1 MTSRTLPE
9 RGEASPDPR
18 SEVPLDPQREAP
30 PGPERA
36 DLPSDP
42 QRGNPPSVRPERSEV
57 RRAKS
62 KGGGGLPYLLLHQE
76 IHEFLCMEADLLDER
91 RYDEWL
97 ELLTDDVSYW
107 APMRRNVQF
116 GHWDKE
122 NTRQGRDMN
131 WFDEG
136 KSTLRLRIKQIT
148 SGVHWVE
155 EPSPRVSRIIS
166 NVHAIEAT
174 PSLEEPEEVSVKY
187 RVLIYRNKL
196 EDSTD
201 VFAGKREDV
210 LRKVD
215 GQWKIRKRTMLLD
228 QSVLLSATMPFVL

>member
-1 MTSRTLPE
+1 MTGGRRKPAEAAAPGDVSP
-9 RGEASPDPR
+9 ASPVGGYP
-18 SEVPLDPQREAP
+18 A
-30 PGPERA
+30 A
-36 DLPSDP
+36 DGAGKRLT
-42 QRGNPPSVRPERSEV
+42 
-57 RRAKS
+57 
-62 KGGGGLPYLLLHQE
+62 YLLLAQE
-76 IHEFLCMEADLLDER
+76 VHEFLCAEADLLDER

-97 ELLTDDVSYW
+97 DLLTEDISYW
-107 APMRRNVQF
+107 VPMRRNVQF
-116 GHWDKE
+116 GHWDTE

-155 EPSPRVSRIIS
+155 EPAPRVSRLIT
-166 NVHAIEAT
+166 NVHAIRAV
-174 PSLEEPEEVSVKY
+174 PSLEAPEEVSVKY

-215 GQWKIRKRTMLLD
+215 GRWKIRKRVMLLD

>member
-1 MTSRTLPE
+1 MTSRKATLAGKVAP
-9 RGEASPDPR
+9 APDG
-18 SEVPLDPQREAP
+18 A
-30 PGPERA
+30 
-36 DLPSDP
+36 
-42 QRGNPPSVRPERSEV
+42 
-57 RRAKS
+57 
-62 KGGGGLPYLLLHQE
+62 GLAYLLLAQE
-76 IHEFLCMEADLLDER
+76 VHEFLCAEADLLDER
-91 RYDEWL
+91 RYEEWL

-116 GHWDKE
+116 GHWDTE

-155 EPSPRVSRIIS
+155 EPAPRVSRLIT
-166 NVHAIEAT
+166 NVHGLRAT

-201 VFAGKREDV
+201 VFAGKRDDV

-215 GQWKIRKRTMLLD
+215 GRWKICKRVMLLD

>member
-1 MTSRTLPE
+1 MTSRRTSAA
-9 RGEASPDPR
+9 GETAPGGLAGMATRETATADGASPASPG
-18 SEVPLDPQREAP
+18 SAVPAAD
-30 PGPERA
+30 RA
-36 DLPSDP
+36 
-42 QRGNPPSVRPERSEV
+42 G
-57 RRAKS
+57 
-62 KGGGGLPYLLLHQE
+62 KGLAYLLLAQE
-76 IHEFLCMEADLLDER
+76 VHEFLCAEADLLDER
-91 RYDEWL
+91 RYEEWL
-97 ELLTDDVSYW
+97 DLLTDDVSYW

-116 GHWDKE
+116 GHWDTE

-155 EPSPRVSRIIS
+155 EPAPRVSRLIT
-166 NVHAIEAT
+166 NVHAIRAT
-174 PSLEEPEEVSVKY
+174 PSLEDPEEVSVKY

-215 GQWKIRKRTMLLD
+215 GRWRICKRVMLLD